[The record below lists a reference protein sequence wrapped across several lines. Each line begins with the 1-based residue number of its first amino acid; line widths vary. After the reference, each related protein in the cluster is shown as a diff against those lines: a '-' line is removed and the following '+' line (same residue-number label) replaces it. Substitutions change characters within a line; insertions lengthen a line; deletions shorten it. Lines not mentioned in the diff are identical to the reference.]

1 MRSPD
6 ALGATLLHTATALLL
21 SSAFWA
27 CGSDNKSD
35 ADASVDLDGATVVD
49 AGIADA
55 TAPDSGVD
63 ADLRMTLESTGLY
76 SDFANQVIAGDVQE
90 YTPAYPLWSDGAVKR
105 RWVKLPAGQTID
117 TSDMDFWTYPVGTRL
132 WKEFA
137 TPEGLIL
144 ETRYMEKQGPNQVD
158 WFYMPFEWNM
168 AQTEAFEVEN
178 GSMDV
183 LGTQFDIPSL
193 RNCRKCH
200 ERQPDFVLGFSA
212 IQLAHENTGVNLASL
227 VADNSLSVVPTGTSP
242 YFTIPGSANEKAVL
256 GYLHSNCGGC
266 HHPLSDVKDTTNLR
280 LRLEVGGLAT
290 VSATTIYSTTIGI
303 APLLS
308 GLPGSVPVTSL
319 IEPGNPEASAIYV
332 RMNLRDGSGGQ
343 QMPPRGT
350 EVVDQ
355 AALAE
360 LVMWINTLA
369 E

>member
-6 ALGATLLHTATALLL
+6 AFGATLFHSATALLL
-21 SSAFWA
+21 SSAIA
-27 CGSDNKSD
+27 GCGSDNNSD
-35 ADASVDLDGATVVD
+35 ADASLNRDAATVVD
-49 AGIADA
+49 SGIADA
-55 TAPDSGVD
+55 TLPDSGVD

-76 SDFANQVIAGDVQE
+76 SDFAGQTIAADVQE
-90 YTPAYPLWSDGAVKR
+90 YTPAYPLWSDGAEKR

-117 TSDMDFWTYPVGTRL
+117 TSDMDFWTYPVGTKL

-144 ETRYMEKQGPNQVD
+144 ETRYMEKQGPNQED

-168 AQTEAFEVEN
+168 AQTEAFAVEN

-183 LGTQFDIPSL
+183 LGTDFDIPSL

-212 IQLAHENTGVNLASL
+212 IQLAHENPGVNLASL
-227 VADNSLSVVPTGTSP
+227 VADNSLSVAPPGNSP
-242 YFTIPGSANEKAVL
+242 YFTIPGTANEKAVL
-256 GYLHSNCGGC
+256 GYFHSNCGGC
-266 HHPLSDVKDTTNLR
+266 HHPLSDVKDTTDLR
-280 LRLEVGGLAT
+280 LRLEVDGLAT
-290 VSATTIYSTTIGI
+290 VSGTTIHVTTVGV

-308 GLPGSVPVTSL
+308 GLPGPTPVTAL
-319 IEPGNPEASAIYV
+319 IEPGNPDASAVYV
-332 RMNLRDGSGGQ
+332 RMGLRDGSGGQ

-360 LVMWINTLA
+360 LAMWINTLA